1 VPIELFTQCGW
12 QDLAG
17 HLTRNGHMVF
27 LRLKIWQR
35 AARLWPGGF
44 VGCGVMDVIKRN
56 NVHVRGSGEQTMMF
70 AHGFGCD
77 QNMWRFV
84 EPAFEPEFRTVTF
97 DHVGAGQSDLKAYDK
112 KKYATLAGYADD
124 VVEIG
129 RDLGLS
135 SAVFVGHS
143 VSSMIG
149 VLAAQKA
156 PGMFGKLVLVGPSAR
171 YIDDGDYVGGFSEK
185 QIEELLQFLEANHMG
200 WSTQMAPAIMGNPDR
215 PELGAELTNSFCR
228 TDPEI
233 AKAFA
238 RVTFTSDNREDL
250 AKVAIPTLILQCRED
265 IIASRE
271 VGEFVHQSIPH
282 SEIVILD
289 ATGHCP
295 NLSAPDEVIAAMRT
309 FV

>member
-1 VPIELFTQCGW
+1 
-12 QDLAG
+12 
-17 HLTRNGHMVF
+17 MV
-27 LRLKIWQR
+27 
-35 AARLWPGGF
+35 
-44 VGCGVMDVIKRN
+44 
-56 NVHVRGSGEQTMMF
+56 F

-84 EPAFEPEFRTVTF
+84 EPAFATEFRTVLF
-97 DHVGAGQSDLKAYDK
+97 DHVGAGGSDLKAYDRQ
-112 KKYATLAGYADD
+112 KYSTLAGYADD

-129 RDLGLS
+129 RELGLTN
-135 SAVFVGHS
+135 AVFVGHS

-149 VLAAQKA
+149 ALAAQTA
-156 PGMFGKLVLVGPSAR
+156 PGMFGKLVMVGPSPR
-171 YIDDGDYVGGFSEK
+171 YIDDGDYVGGFTEA
-185 QIEELLQFLEANHMG
+185 QIEELLQFLESNHMG
-200 WSTQMAPAIMGNPDR
+200 WSAQMAPAIMGNPDR
-215 PELGAELTNSFCR
+215 PELGEELTNSFCR

-238 RVTFTSDNREDL
+238 RVTFKSDSRADL
-250 AKVAIPTLILQCRED
+250 DKIDIPTLILQCSDD
-265 IIASRE
+265 IIASE
-271 VGEFVHQSIPH
+271 KVGEFVHRAIPG